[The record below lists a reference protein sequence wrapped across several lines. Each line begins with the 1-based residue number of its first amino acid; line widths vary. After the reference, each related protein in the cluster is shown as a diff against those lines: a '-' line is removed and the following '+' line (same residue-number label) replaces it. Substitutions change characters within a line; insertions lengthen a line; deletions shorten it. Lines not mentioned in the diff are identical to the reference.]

1 MGGGGGLE
9 KKEKKKLEKCQR
21 KTKGVVSGGSKGKLS
36 CSARKSFSDFWCVGS
51 VFQFFGSSEVS
62 STKTFV
68 FFWKFENS
76 FYFFDSK
83 DSSQPPFFWC
93 FCQKNRV
100 MQKGGPKKREKVL
113 LEKRKEKEKNQR
125 GTWRGEKRADD
136 VENNNTQRP

>member
-68 FFWKFENS
+68 FFGS
-76 FYFFDSK
+76 SK
-83 DSSQPPFFWC
+83 TLFIFLIRKTPLNLPFFGA
-93 FCQKNRV
+93 FVK
-100 MQKGGPKKREKVL
+100 KKRKSSFGKKEGDRKKPKRNL
-113 LEKRKEKEKNQR
+113 AGRKES
-125 GTWRGEKRADD
+125 
-136 VENNNTQRP
+136 

>member
-9 KKEKKKLEKCQR
+9 KKGKKKLGKGQR

-51 VFQFFGSSEVS
+51 VFQFFGASEVS

-68 FFWKFENS
+68 FFGS
-76 FYFFDSK
+76 SK
-83 DSSQPPFFWC
+83 TLFIFLIRKTPLNLPFFWC

-100 MQKGGPKKREKVL
+100 MQKGGSKKREKVL

-125 GTWRGEKRADD
+125 GTW
-136 VENNNTQRP
+136 

>member
-9 KKEKKKLEKCQR
+9 KREKKKLEKCQR

-83 DSSQPPFFWC
+83 DSSQSPLFLVLLSKKIRLC
-93 FCQKNRV
+93 KKEGQ
-100 MQKGGPKKREKVL
+100 KKREKVL

-125 GTWRGEKRADD
+125 GT
-136 VENNNTQRP
+136 

>member
-1 MGGGGGLE
+1 MGGGGGALG
-9 KKEKKKLEKCQR
+9 KRKKKKWEKCQR
-21 KTKGVVSGGSKGKLS
+21 KTKGAVSGGSKGKLS

-83 DSSQPPFFWC
+83 DSSQSPLFWC

-100 MQKGGPKKREKVL
+100 MQKGGPKK
-113 LEKRKEKEKNQR
+113 KRKSSFGKKE
-125 GTWRGEKRADD
+125 GERKKPKRNLTGRK
-136 VENNNTQRP
+136 ES

>member
-68 FFWKFENS
+68 FFGS
-76 FYFFDSK
+76 SK
-83 DSSQPPFFWC
+83 TLFIFLIRKTPLNLPFFWC

-100 MQKGGPKKREKVL
+100 MQKGGKKKKKKKKKGVEK
-113 LEKRKEKEKNQR
+113 
-125 GTWRGEKRADD
+125 RGEKKKKKKKKS
-136 VENNNTQRP
+136 